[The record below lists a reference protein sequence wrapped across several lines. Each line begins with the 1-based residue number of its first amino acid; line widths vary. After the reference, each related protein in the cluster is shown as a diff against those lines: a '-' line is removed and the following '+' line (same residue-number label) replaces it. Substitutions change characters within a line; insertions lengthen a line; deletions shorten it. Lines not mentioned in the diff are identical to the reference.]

1 MSIVQKEVFLLFF
14 CSKVS
19 PPLVVGEDGKG
30 EYAKISFLYLN
41 PFLCIKLDLS
51 WANCKFIQ
59 SPHVVS
65 SHNFS
70 GYNYNVPTTSGP
82 QVLSLEEL
90 TWDLSCVRFQLELEE
105 KIELSMVNGRSSLQ
119 RLSMR
124 QLYRIITE
132 KRSFSRHTLDL
143 VKIMCADYVC
153 NFKTLP
159 MQLKQIDAT

>member
-41 PFLCIKLDLS
+41 PFQCIKLDLS

-90 TWDLSCVRFQLELEE
+90 TWDLSCVRFLLELEE
-105 KIELSMVNGRSSLQ
+105 KIELSMVNGHHCKDYQWDNCTGSSL
-119 RLSMR
+119 RRDHSHVTLS
-124 QLYRIITE
+124 
-132 KRSFSRHTLDL
+132 KDN
-143 VKIMCADYVC
+143 VC
-153 NFKTLP
+153 NLTLP
-159 MQLKQIDAT
+159 TQLKQIDAT